1 MTWRKHLR
9 NRLRIEI
16 PKSVTGNSV
25 TGTVPCHI
33 SSHSSQPLFSSKMS
47 KKWGISC
54 RCREIYISLPH
65 ITIKSTLMTH
75 AGHRAYK
82 KVDQKNRPC
91 DLFRLHPS
99 MALRAEIFA
108 EYCYSKGKIA
118 LFLNLCSGII
128 ITSIFLII
136 SAHRTINVGQ

>member
-1 MTWRKHLR
+1 
-9 NRLRIEI
+9 
-16 PKSVTGNSV
+16 
-25 TGTVPCHI
+25 
-33 SSHSSQPLFSSKMS
+33 MS

-91 DLFRLHPS
+91 DLRWPSVLRTRARRLWCCCRTPVSATSRPCSTLSRTIPCNVIATIHV
-99 MALRAEIFA
+99 LRASSLESSRPLGVNFVVA
-108 EYCYSKGKIA
+108 PYFSNEFCNFFS
-118 LFLNLCSGII
+118 LNLHYLS
-128 ITSIFLII
+128 
-136 SAHRTINVGQ
+136 